1 MRAESLMALTNL
13 TPDSDLDCLSPD
25 PGILAVLTQ
34 MLLCAV
40 RGQVSP
46 PHPDSISMPIL
57 GWRRRGLSGLMA
69 WLERQAWRDVAWY
82 DADECLRPLARLIDN
97 ASNRAALVRL
107 GLVAVLS
114 EFLASSLVAA
124 VSPRPLDA
132 CTPWGSGLD
141 AVHSDPEGWTG
152 VADSDVSRL
161 LEKDVDLAWD
171 LQAWGEGCPG
181 GDRIS
186 SRSASEMGLA
196 VEALAG
202 LARDSHGRQRMC
214 QARLPP
220 LLRAVAAATRRSSCC
235 PTTARSGEEVHRREG
250 WVLRERH
257 LAVAM
262 GQVCCSTR
270 LMRMRCSDVCCRL
283 QHWRLGG
290 SSCVLMSLDAPV
302 LWMILEA
309 ASDTR

>member
-1 MRAESLMALTNL
+1 MTGLLTWQGEDVDVMRAESLMALTNL

-46 PHPDSISMPIL
+46 AHSLSPISIPMA
-57 GWRRRGLSGLMA
+57 GGLRAWGELTA
-69 WLERQAWRDVAWY
+69 WLEWQAWRDVAWY

-97 ASNRAALVRL
+97 AGNRSALVRL

-114 EFLASSLVAA
+114 EFLAAALVAS
-124 VSPRPLDA
+124 VSPRPLDS
-132 CTPWGSGLD
+132 CTPWGSVPG
-141 AVHSDPEGWTG
+141 VVYSDQEGWTLG
-152 VADSDVSRL
+152 TDSDGRAGSVSRL
-161 LEKDVDLAWD
+161 PEKDTDWSWD
-171 LQAWGEGCPG
+171 LEAWGEGGPG
-181 GDRIS
+181 QIS

-202 LARDSHGRQRMC
+202 LAREPHGRQRMC

-235 PTTARSGEEVHRREG
+235 PTMGRCGEESRRREG

-262 GQVCCSTR
+262 GQVCCSSR
-270 LMRMRCSDVCCRL
+270 FDVA
-283 QHWRLGG
+283 G
-290 SSCVLMSLDAPV
+290 PF
-302 LWMILEA
+302 
-309 ASDTR
+309 